1 MDNENKII
9 VDASG
14 LSCPQPVME
23 TRKALAGLSSGHVE
37 VLVDTATSRNNVTR
51 FAENQG
57 WQVSSQE
64 REDGGFKVILN
75 K

>member
-1 MDNENKII
+1 MADNII
-9 VDASG
+9 VVDASG

-37 VLVDTATSRNNVTR
+37 ILVDTATSRNNVTR

-57 WQVSSQE
+57 WKAVSEE
-64 REDGGFKVILN
+64 REDGGFKVVLN